1 MSKISKDSLRIPIRS
16 EYLFLLFPLNFVY
29 GYWQMPITVL
39 FIMFVFILKDKILLE
54 KSNIIFPNLFVWL
67 INILWGLYILFKSQ
81 VFREGLDYYLV
92 LFLSPFLLF
101 VLLHNI
107 KTDIVFFERFFNI
120 IIISG
125 LILSFFSFI
134 NLSIADFDFTKRIYS
149 TWPDL
154 NILAGY
160 YLVVFMILVSFV
172 MNEKKRKQKIFYFI
186 SLFILLF
193 AIFLTQT
200 RGVWLSIIFAIII
213 YMFKSPKLLIPI
225 SILILALS
233 LLFADIIM
241 ARFLTIKNFSEDLSS
256 IGRLQ
261 AWIGTLALLKTNYL
275 TGYGFNSFLYLR
287 DNVYGF
293 YLVPVIHS
301 HNTYLNNILEMG
313 LIGSTIYYSF
323 YVRAIYYA
331 FRYGKVSF
339 NNQYKKY
346 ADGLFLS
353 LIGFLVAFFFEP
365 YFSIFSSSAIVL
377 WLLIGIS
384 FKLNFI
390 INKKEDNYS

>member
-1 MSKISKDSLRIPIRS
+1 MLKINKDNLRIPIRS

-29 GYWQMPITVL
+29 GYWQLPISVL
-39 FIMFVFILKDKILLE
+39 LLMFVFILKDKILLE
-54 KSNIIFPNLFVWL
+54 KSNIIFPNLFIWV
-67 INILWGLYILFKSQ
+67 INILWGLYILFKSHNL
-81 VFREGLDYYLV
+81 REGFDYYLV
-92 LFLSPFLLF
+92 LFLIPFLLF
-101 VLLHNI
+101 ILLHNI
-107 KTDIVFFERFFNI
+107 KTDVLFFERFFNS

-125 LILSFFSFI
+125 LILSFFSFF
-134 NLSIADFDFTKRIYS
+134 NLSLANFDFTKRIYS

-200 RGVWLSIIFAIII
+200 RGIWLSIIFAIMI
-213 YMFKSPKLLIPI
+213 YMFKRPKLFIPI
-225 SILILALS
+225 SILILAIS

-275 TGYGFNSFLYLR
+275 SGYGFNSFLYLR
-287 DNVYGF
+287 DSVYGF

-313 LIGSTIYYSF
+313 LIGATIYYSF
-323 YVRAIYYA
+323 YYRAIYYA

-339 NNQYKKY
+339 DNRYKKF
-346 ADGLFLS
+346 ADGIFLS

-365 YFSIFSSSAIVL
+365 YFSVFSSSAIVL

-384 FKLNFI
+384 FKLNF
-390 INKKEDNYS
+390 NMMEKENNYP